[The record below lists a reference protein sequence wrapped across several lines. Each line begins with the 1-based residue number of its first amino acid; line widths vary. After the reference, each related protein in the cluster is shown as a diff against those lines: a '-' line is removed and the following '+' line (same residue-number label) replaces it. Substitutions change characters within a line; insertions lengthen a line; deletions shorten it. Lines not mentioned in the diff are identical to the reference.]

1 MQQSKKIYI
10 IILFIFFVIFTET
23 NKINFIIQIVLN
35 FFVAFLMI
43 DSSRCWLEVVT
54 DNRATTVLFLLFV
67 PTSDYVPSK
76 WFFSRH
82 LKTSLLPSV
91 RVSGS
96 RNWKTP
102 VPVRLSIPFFLEP
115 QGSSF
120 SWQYILR
127 HLRWE
132 QISNRIRNLKRSEK

>member
-1 MQQSKKIYI
+1 MQQSKKTNI

-67 PTSDYVPSK
+67 PTSVYVPSK
-76 WFFSRH
+76 WFFSSH
-82 LKTSLLPSV
+82 LKTSSV
-91 RVSGS
+91 PVSGG
-96 RNWKTP
+96 RNWKTR
-102 VPVRLSIPFFLEP
+102 VPVRLSVPFFLEP

-132 QISNRIRNLKRSEK
+132 QISNRIRNLKSSKK